1 MNPNPLYKAYKNRDI
16 EGAQPA
22 EQVAILLEKAAAHL
36 KDAKQAIQN
45 KNMEECYFYCEKA
58 STIIS
63 GLAKSLSHTTP
74 EQAQMA
80 ATLQSYYT
88 MLDQLIGQIL
98 SKQDTPSCD
107 VLIASLYDM
116 ASTWRQVSAQLDGN
130 HQEASKDSLEE
141 ARESLNLST

>member
-22 EQVAILLEKAAAHL
+22 EQVAILLEKAAAHI

-58 STIIS
+58 STIIN
-63 GLAKSLSHTTP
+63 GLTKSLSHSTP

-88 MLDQLIGQIL
+88 MLDQLVGQIL
-98 SKQDTPSCD
+98 SRQDMPSCD
-107 VLIASLYDM
+107 VLISSLYDM
-116 ASTWRQVSAQLDGN
+116 ASTWRQVSAQLEGAP
-130 HQEASKDSLEE
+130 EESPKDTLEE
-141 ARESLNLST
+141 TRENLNLST